1 MEKYF
6 QIAKSVAAHDSNC
19 YNKKGAVIVKRGMQI
34 N

>member
-19 YNKKGAVIVKRGMQI
+19 YSKKGAGIKIMQI